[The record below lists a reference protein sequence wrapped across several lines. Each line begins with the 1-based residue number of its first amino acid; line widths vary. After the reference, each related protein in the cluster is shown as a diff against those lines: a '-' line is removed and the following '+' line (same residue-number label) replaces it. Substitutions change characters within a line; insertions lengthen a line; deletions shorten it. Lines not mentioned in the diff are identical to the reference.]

1 LLDGRDNPMN
11 KLFAI
16 AIAALV
22 IVALTAAAAAW
33 ALMTPTE
40 GTVQLFD
47 GKTTS
52 GWVIDGDAE
61 VKDGVLI
68 LGGNKM
74 TWARMADDFSPQFEL
89 NLEYSTDNNQPIQLE
104 THHRH
109 LFGHGSSSS
118 SLNRN
123 SKKPGEW
130 IEAVVTGRED
140 AAGNGWRTHSK
151 WRVVGEPAFAD
162 QPLGGSGSV
171 PNSAFVA
178 FEIPAGQKL
187 SLRNVRVKTEP
198 STTFAWLLVLIA
210 AALVVGVVIAVTAWA
225 IMRKQRALT

>member
-1 LLDGRDNPMN
+1 
-11 KLFAI
+11 
-16 AIAALV
+16 
-22 IVALTAAAAAW
+22 
-33 ALMTPTE
+33 
-40 GTVQLFD
+40 
-47 GKTTS
+47 
-52 GWVIDGDAE
+52 
-61 VKDGVLI
+61 VKDGVLV
-68 LGGNKM
+68 LGGNKL
-74 TWARMADDFSPQFEL
+74 TWARIADDFSPQFEL

-109 LFGHGSSSS
+109 LFGHGSGST

-198 STTFAWLLVLIA
+198 GNSFLCVLVLIA
-210 AALVVGVVIAVTAWA
+210 VVLVVAVVITVTAW
-225 IMRKQRALT
+225 IIVKKQMARAEREFSDKKIDAPGLSPPIVTGE